1 MISYIIDMSGN
12 YDDDDVNSMLTR
24 GLAYCAKS
32 ISFAD
37 DSENFLAILE
47 TISQDFSPDY
57 DVIMP
62 VAKERTAN
70 VLTDD
75 ISAIVDNTED
85 TRQMDTWLHESV
97 DVAKQ
102 FGIED
107 RVEEAVRSVKRRMHE
122 IDSWEPDEDDLEN
135 LKSEGAFEEDR
146 TNEAEVSPP
155 PVSGTEFRSSL
166 ITCLIS
172 CVEVFSISSGP

>member
-1 MISYIIDMSGN
+1 VISYIIDMSGN

-62 VAKERTAN
+62 IAKERTAN

-135 LKSEGAFEEDR
+135 LKSEGASKR
-146 TNEAEVSPP
+146 TGPTKQRYHRLRCPA
-155 PVSGTEFRSSL
+155 RSSEVPL